1 MKTLRPFPMLAGLL
15 LASCTAFPLYAQT
28 QPVADGA
35 THWQID
41 TVPLRTAPTGGAVTL
56 GLAVRLPPPSVPLK
70 HIVLAFS
77 TSSSPTIE
85 GVSETPLLKA
95 STPWLRASA
104 NFNARGIGIAFAD
117 VPSDVNGRSVAR
129 RGWQIGD
136 DLRVSLAALAK
147 KYPGIDISVGT
158 FSANTVPLLDALKKN
173 GDVAKIIIVSGDF
186 LDARTSDWH
195 GLKTAVMTIHAP
207 SSQCDSSPF
216 YEAELVSK
224 ANNFTLVK
232 AGYREPEK
240 KASCDTGSQSRL
252 SGLDEEFAGV
262 TANWLDNQPAPATI
276 GYATPQTAWREQVLL
291 YMAGSKKLEMTLL
304 LPDGPGPFPVMV
316 YNHGDIEV
324 GTAWFKYKRRY
335 REMIVA
341 REFLRYG
348 VAVAMPARPGVGMSE
363 GVYLIPNSRGDADA
377 SYKGRLH
384 AENIMPAFE
393 LLKTIPELDAKRIIV
408 TGQSAGGYSTMYIA
422 SQNPPGVIGAVNYS
436 GGRTDIG
443 GQSGP
448 GYLNSTMVN
457 AFEEAG
463 KTTRVPVLMIFA
475 EGDSRYSP
483 NTIRHAYQAFIDAGG
498 KGTLSLSPPINTDGH
513 FVYHQP
519 AYWRETLR
527 TYLQQIGIVPAQAEK
542 PATETSDGTASVATG
557 G

>member
-1 MKTLRPFPMLAGLL
+1 MLAGLL
-15 LASCTAFPLYAQT
+15 LASCAAFPLYAQNQRAASGT
-28 QPVADGA
+28 N
-35 THWQID
+35 HWQID
-41 TVPLRTAPTGGAVTL
+41 TIPLRTAPTGEAVTL

-85 GVSETPLLKA
+85 GVSDTPLLKA

-104 NFNARGIGIAFAD
+104 DLNARGVGLAFAD
-117 VPSDVNGRSVAR
+117 VPSDANGRALAR

-147 KYPGIDISVGT
+147 KYPGVDVSVGT
-158 FSANTVPLLDALKKN
+158 FSSNTMPLLDALKKN
-173 GDVAKIIIVSGDF
+173 GDVGKTIVVSGDF
-186 LDARTSDWH
+186 LDARTSDWR

-207 SSQCDSSPF
+207 SAQCDGSPF
-216 YEAELVSK
+216 YEAELISK
-224 ANNFTLVK
+224 TNNFTLVK
-232 AGYREPEK
+232 AGYRDQER

-252 SGLDEEFAGV
+252 SGLDDAFAGV
-262 TANWLDNQPAPATI
+262 VANWLDNQAAPTAI
-276 GYATPQTAWREQVLL
+276 GYATPQTAWREQVLH
-291 YMAGSKKLEMTLL
+291 YMAGAKKLEMTLL

-324 GTAWFKYKRRY
+324 GTAWFNYKRRY

-363 GVYLIPNSRGDADA
+363 GVYLIPSSRGDADA

-384 AENIMPAFE
+384 AENIMPALE
-393 LLKTIPELDAKRIIV
+393 LLKTIPELDAHRIIV

-436 GGRTDIG
+436 GGRTDSG
-443 GQSGP
+443 SQSGP

-498 KGTLSLSPPINTDGH
+498 KGTLSLSPPTNTDGH
-513 FVYHQP
+513 YVYHQP
-519 AYWRETLR
+519 AYWREALH
-527 TYLQQIGIVPAQAEK
+527 TYLQQIGIVAAQADK
-542 PATETSDGTASVATG
+542 PAAGTSSATTPVATG

>member
-1 MKTLRPFPMLAGLL
+1 MLAGLL
-15 LASCTAFPLYAQT
+15 LAGCTASALYAQNL
-28 QPVADGA
+28 PAADGT
-35 THWQID
+35 THWQIE
-41 TVPLRTAPTGGAVTL
+41 TIPLRTAPTGEAVTL

-77 TSSSPTIE
+77 TSSAPTIE
-85 GVSETPLLKA
+85 GASDAPLLKA

-104 NFNARGIGIAFAD
+104 NLNARGIGVAFAD
-117 VPSDVNGRSVAR
+117 VPSDANGRSVAR
-129 RGWQIGD
+129 RAYQIGD
-136 DLRVSLAALAK
+136 DLRVSLATLAK
-147 KYPGIDISVGT
+147 KYPGVDLSVGT
-158 FSANTVPLLDALKKN
+158 FSSNTMALLDALNKN
-173 GDVAKIIIVSGDF
+173 GGVARTIVVSGEF
-186 LDARTSDWH
+186 LDARTSDWR
-195 GLKTAVMTIHAP
+195 GMKTAVMTIHAP
-207 SSQCDSSPF
+207 SAQCDVSPF

-232 AGYREPEK
+232 AGYREQEK
-240 KASCDTGSQSRL
+240 RASCDTGSQSRL
-252 SGLDEEFAGV
+252 SGLDEEFADV
-262 TANWLDNQPAPATI
+262 AANWLDNQPAPAVI
-276 GYATPQTAWREQVLL
+276 GYTTPQTAWREQVLH

-316 YNHGDIEV
+316 YNHGDIEI
-324 GTAWFKYKRRY
+324 GTAWLKYKRRY

-348 VAVAMPARPGVGMSE
+348 VAVAIPARPGVGMSE
-363 GVYLIPNSRGDADA
+363 GIYLIPKSNGDADA

-384 AENIMPAFE
+384 AENIMPAFD
-393 LLKTIPELDAKRIIV
+393 LLKTIPGLDANRIIV

-443 GQSGP
+443 AGSGP

-463 KTTRVPVLMIFA
+463 KTTRMPVLMIFA

-483 NTIRHAYQAFIDAGG
+483 NTIRHSYQAFIDAGG
-498 KGTLSLSPPINTDGH
+498 KGTLSLSPPINEDGH
-513 FVYHQP
+513 YVYHHP
-519 AYWRETLR
+519 AYWREILR
-527 TYLQQIGIVPAQAEK
+527 TYLQQIGIVPA
-542 PATETSDGTASVATG
+542 PAGTSTG